1 MIMPRGQQLLL
12 PVNPVFIFASLALA
26 LALNL
31 LPLGPLPWLPD
42 LVMVLLAF
50 WGVHQP
56 GRVGMGLAFALGL
69 CMDVG
74 QSSLLGQ
81 HALAYTLVMFATRL
95 THRRLLWFRPGT
107 QALQMLGP
115 FAVNKERTFEDLAP
129 QALQVLIGLLSGGL
143 WPGWW
148 LLCAPLLEA
157 LLWPLASWALLA
169 PQRRPPDPDGNRPL

>member
-12 PVNPVFIFASLALA
+12 PVNPAFILISLVLA

-31 LPLGPLPWLPD
+31 VPLGPLPWLPD
-42 LVMVLLAF
+42 LLMLLLAF

-56 GRVGMGLAFALGL
+56 GRVGMGTAFVLGL

-95 THRRLLWFRPGT
+95 THRRLLWFRSGT
-107 QALQMLGP
+107 QALQMLLP
-115 FAVNKERTFEDLAP
+115 FAVAH
-129 QALQVLIGLLSGGL
+129 ALQVLIGVLSGGL

-148 LLCAPLLEA
+148 VVCAPVLEA

>member
-56 GRVGMGLAFALGL
+56 GRVGMGTAFVLGL

-95 THRRLLWFRPGT
+95 THRRLLWFRSGT
-107 QALQMLGP
+107 QALQMLLP
-115 FAVNKERTFEDLAP
+115 FAVAH
-129 QALQVLIGLLSGGL
+129 ALQV
-143 WPGWW
+143 
-148 LLCAPLLEA
+148 LEA

>member
-12 PVNPVFIFASLALA
+12 PVNPLFIFASLALA
-26 LALNL
+26 LAMNL
-31 LPLGPLPWLPD
+31 VPLGPLPWLPD
-42 LVMVLLAF
+42 LLMVLLAF
-50 WGVHQP
+50 WGVQQP
-56 GRVGMGLAFALGL
+56 GRVGMGTAFVLGL

-81 HALAYTLVMFATRL
+81 HALAYTLVMFATHL

-115 FAVNKERTFEDLAP
+115 FAAAH
-129 QALQVLIGLLSGGL
+129 ALQVLIGLLSGGL

-148 LLCAPLLEA
+148 LLGAPLLEA

>member
-12 PVNPVFIFASLALA
+12 PVKPAFILTSLALA

-31 LPLGPLPWLPD
+31 VPLGPLPWLPD
-42 LVMVLLAF
+42 LLMLLLAF

-56 GRVGMGLAFALGL
+56 GRVGMGTAFVLGL

-95 THRRLLWFRPGT
+95 THRRLLWFSAGT
-107 QALQMLGP
+107 QALQMLVP
-115 FAVNKERTFEDLAP
+115 FAVAH
-129 QALQVLIGLLSGGL
+129 ALQVLIGVLSGGL

-148 LLCAPLLEA
+148 VVCAPVLEA

>member
-12 PVNPVFIFASLALA
+12 PVNPVFIFSSLALA
-26 LALNL
+26 LALSL

-56 GRVGMGLAFALGL
+56 GRVGMGTAFVLGL

-81 HALAYTLVMFATRL
+81 HALTYTLVLFATHL
-95 THRRLLWFRPGT
+95 THRRLLWFGSGT

-115 FAVNKERTFEDLAP
+115 FTAAH
-129 QALQVLIGLLSGGL
+129 ALQVLIGLLSGGL

-148 LLCAPLLEA
+148 LLCAPPLEA